1 MSQLKS
7 SLYLIEFKDGR
18 KDIMNVWMLD
28 ALVDKSFTDI
38 SRIVKK
44 YKLQDGAKKSYYMTL
59 FSEDHNI
66 SANDFIEH
74 YRSLPKDKYGSN
86 ILEDFDVEIINM
98 FN

>member
-74 YRSLPKDKYGSN
+74 YRSLPKDKYGAN